1 MQPATLPIFVSEP
14 RVPQTWTLTVTSDQ
28 PFLTANIRGG
38 AHWIKTKVTSAWRE
52 AAYLTA
58 LAHKPTLP
66 KGLQRVRID
75 VVLRFNT
82 NRHRD
87 LSNYTDAA
95 KPAVDALGPPFVR
108 TGKKSAAAPG
118 YGLIP
123 DDGMKNLD
131 GPHVRFG
138 SPVASKRP
146 SELVLYITD
155 LTGVPTRRTWTP
167 PLPAADG
174 GTTVRAKRYCNGCG
188 NPVGD
193 AIEVEVIAAMEGRAL
208 PDVTGE
214 CGTCLAVTR

>member
-1 MQPATLPIFVSEP
+1 MTADTLPIPAVTDAA
-14 RVPQTWTLTVTSDQ
+14 PQTWALTVTTDQ

-38 AHWIKTKVTSAWRE
+38 AHWVKTKVTSAWRE
-52 AAYLTA
+52 ATYLAA
-58 LAHKPTLP
+58 LAHKPALP

-75 VVLRFNT
+75 VLLRPTT

-87 LSNYTDAA
+87 LPNYMDAA

-123 DDGMKNLD
+123 DDGVKNLD

-138 SPVASKRP
+138 STVASKRP
-146 SELVLYITD
+146 AELVLYITD
-155 LTGVPTRRTWTP
+155 LSTVPAGRSWTP
-167 PLPAADG
+167 TLHSETG
-174 GTTVRAKRYCNGCG
+174 RIVRAKRYCNGCG

-193 AIEVEVIAAMEGRAL
+193 VLEEEVVAAMEGRPL

-214 CGTCLAVTR
+214 CLTCSAVPQ

>member
-1 MQPATLPIFVSEP
+1 MTAATLPIFVAEP
-14 RVPQTWTLTVTSDQ
+14 QIPQTWTLTVTSDQ

-38 AHWIKTKVTSAWRE
+38 AHWVKTKVTSAWRE
-52 AAYLTA
+52 ATYLTA
-58 LAHKPTLP
+58 LAHKPVLP

-75 VVLRFNT
+75 VVLRFNS

-108 TGKKSAAAPG
+108 TGKKAAAAPG

-123 DDGMKNLD
+123 DDGIKNLD

-138 SPVASKRP
+138 ATVPAKHRA
-146 SELVLYITD
+146 ELMLYITD
-155 LTGVPTRRTWTP
+155 LTNVPAHRTWTP
-167 PLPAADG
+167 TLPSADG

-193 AIEVEVIAAMEGRAL
+193 ALEAEVIAAMEGRRL

-214 CGTCLAVTR
+214 CSTCVAVVR